1 MRRKD
6 MVQRGYHYAIVDE
19 VDSILVDEA
28 RTPLI
33 ISGRVSDSAK
43 WYKDFARIVE
53 RMQPDLHYEV
63 DEKKRQV
70 LVTEEGV
77 AAVERAVGVENLYD
91 HAAVDLVHHMESA
104 LKAKELYHH
113 DVEYLLDN
121 GEVKIVDEFTG
132 RVLEGRRYS
141 EGLHQAIEAK
151 EGVAIKSENQTLATI
166 TLQNFFRLYDK
177 LAGMTGTAE
186 TEAAELAQI
195 YDVEV
200 LVVPP
205 NRPIARADQPDLVY
219 KTEESKFDAVVED
232 VAARHAAS
240 QPVLLGTISIERSE
254 MLARLF
260 SKRGIPHEV
269 LNAKQHAREAEI
281 IAQAGR
287 PGAVTVATNMAGRG
301 VDIMLGG
308 NPEGMAKAELKR
320 DGVSPGDATYDA
332 RLEELTEKY
341 ATQIAPDKARVI
353 EAGGLYVVGTE
364 RHESRRID
372 NQLRGRSGRQG
383 DPGESRFYL
392 SLRDELMRRFQGE
405 RVETIMDRLKIPDDM
420 PIEHKWVNSA
430 VERAQRQ
437 VESQNF
443 EIRKNVLKYDE
454 VMNKQREVVYDWRSS
469 ILDNEEAEG
478 MIEEWISDTVGATI
492 DETVGE
498 AAPSQWD
505 WEEIIR
511 ELTQIYPT
519 ELAPEAFDGRL
530 SLETLIESAIEEA
543 LAAYEGR
550 RDELGDDV
558 LRQVEKSVVMSII
571 DNKWREHLSDMDYLR
586 AGIGLRAM
594 GQRDPLTEYQREG
607 FDMFAEM
614 VEAVKRDSVRYLF
627 HVQLAQPA
635 ASSTAEA
642 TTGSGAGPARIEANA
657 SRPQNRQPV
666 SAEKIGRNEPCPC
679 GSGKKY
685 KRCHGAVA

>member
-1 MRRKD
+1 
-6 MVQRGYHYAIVDE
+6 
-19 VDSILVDEA
+19 
-28 RTPLI
+28 
-33 ISGRVSDSAK
+33 
-43 WYKDFARIVE
+43 
-53 RMQPDLHYEV
+53 
-63 DEKKRQV
+63 
-70 LVTEEGV
+70 
-77 AAVERAVGVENLYD
+77 
-91 HAAVDLVHHMESA
+91 
-104 LKAKELYHH
+104 
-113 DVEYLLDN
+113 
-121 GEVKIVDEFTG
+121 
-132 RVLEGRRYS
+132 
-141 EGLHQAIEAK
+141 
-151 EGVAIKSENQTLATI
+151 
-166 TLQNFFRLYDK
+166 
-177 LAGMTGTAE
+177 
-186 TEAAELAQI
+186 
-195 YDVEV
+195 
-200 LVVPP
+200 
-205 NRPIARADQPDLVY
+205 
-219 KTEESKFDAVVED
+219 
-232 VAARHAAS
+232 
-240 QPVLLGTISIERSE
+240 
-254 MLARLF
+254 
-260 SKRGIPHEV
+260 
-269 LNAKQHAREAEI
+269 
-281 IAQAGR
+281 
-287 PGAVTVATNMAGRG
+287 
-301 VDIMLGG
+301 
-308 NPEGMAKAELKR
+308 
-320 DGVSPGDATYDA
+320 
-332 RLEELTEKY
+332 
-341 ATQIAPDKARVI
+341 VI